1 MLKNLRKLVKSG
13 WRYLCNASV
22 SIMHIKKKDVICFQ
36 FRTKVLKMNVDLVAA
51 KVQPRCKRFFFS
63 QMLLRLAN
71 ICATNETFGWAI
83 LYLFQSLDLSHE
95 QIGDGGAQVLAI
107 ALKGNTTLLEMYL
120 SSNEIGVAGAQALAN
135 ALEYNVNLQRLD
147 LSYNYY
153 LGNAGAK
160 ALAKLLDNNAALKI
174 LDLHQTGIGVE
185 GAQALGTSLESNATL
200 RCLILSC
207 NAIGDKG
214 ALAFAKALGRNTVLQ
229 HIDLCLNEICDKGA
243 QALAKALERNT
254 ILQRICLNRNL
265 IGDEGA
271 QAMAEMLRKN
281 ATLRHVRLEW
291 NQIGDLGEQAIRRG
305 LQRNA
310 TVQHLGLWSSNQ
322 IGNPIEKL
330 IRRNKRLQEIC
341 GNRKMVL
348 KRTISVAIAMC
359 SIEIPIYVL
368 LEIVEWESAMQ
379 MADAELDYVEKRF
392 LSMESHR
399 QRCESTDRKKR
410 AQTIQTIYKHHKDVC
425 GFAEKR

>member
-1 MLKNLRKLVKSG
+1 MPLRCKFLDVDNNRLAALQTKNGCKGFTREIARRVALTISKLSTMLRKL
-13 WRYLCNASV
+13 
-22 SIMHIKKKDVICFQ
+22 
-36 FRTKVLKMNVDLVAA
+36 A
-51 KVQPRCKRFFFS
+51 K
-63 QMLLRLAN
+63 
-71 ICATNETFGWAI
+71 ICATDETFGWVI
-83 LYLFQSLDLSHE
+83 LYQFQRLDLSHE
-95 QIGDGGAQVLAI
+95 QIGDGGAQALAI
-107 ALKGNTTLLEMYL
+107 ALKKNTTLLEMYL

-135 ALEYNVNLQRLD
+135 ALEHNANLQRLD
-147 LSYNYY
+147 LSYNYSV
-153 LGNAGAK
+153 GNAGAK
-160 ALAKLLDNNAALKI
+160 ALAKSLDNNATLKL

-185 GAQALGTSLESNATL
+185 GAQALGISLESNATL
-200 RCLILSC
+200 QCLILSC
-207 NAIGDKG
+207 NAIEDEG
-214 ALAFAKALGRNTVLQ
+214 AQAFAKALERNTALQ
-229 HIDLCLNEICDKGA
+229 HIELYHNEICDKGA

-254 ILQRICLNRNL
+254 ILQRIYLNQNH

-271 QAMAEMLRKN
+271 QAMGGMLRKN

-322 IGNPIEKL
+322 IGNPIETL

-341 GNRKMVL
+341 GNRNL
-348 KRTISVAIAMC
+348 LERTISVAIAMC
-359 SIEIPIYVL
+359 SIEMPIYVL

-399 QRCESTDRKKR
+399 QRCELADRKKR
-410 AQTIQTIYKHHKDVC
+410 AQTIQSIYKHHKDVC
-425 GFAEKR
+425 RFAEKQE